1 MQSSGVETTGSTK
14 IERNIYEETHDH
26 LKITENSLEQDCIT
40 IKENTNETNA
50 TNEDFEPPEKQ
61 LQNMPTEANIKSLSK
76 KVSGDL
82 ETIEGMQ
89 KRQMS
94 IEDKVKISSS
104 YADPNTMSKPE
115 IISEVQLMSSKKLID

>member
-1 MQSSGVETTGSTK
+1 MQSSAVETKGSTK
-14 IERNIYEETHDH
+14 VEKNIYEETHDH

-89 KRQMS
+89 KR
-94 IEDKVKISSS
+94 
-104 YADPNTMSKPE
+104 
-115 IISEVQLMSSKKLID
+115 